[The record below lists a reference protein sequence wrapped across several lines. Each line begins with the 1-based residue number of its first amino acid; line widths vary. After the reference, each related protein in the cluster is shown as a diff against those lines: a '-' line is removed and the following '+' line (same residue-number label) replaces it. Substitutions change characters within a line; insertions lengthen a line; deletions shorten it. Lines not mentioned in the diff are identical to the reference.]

1 MRSPLASVII
11 VNIRLCREAGSEREC
26 LYTYIGGG
34 VRANFVTVVWL
45 FTGVQGLD
53 CEHDKCVIC
62 ELRTSIYKGVM

>member
-1 MRSPLASVII
+1 M
-11 VNIRLCREAGSEREC
+11 
-26 LYTYIGGG
+26 YIHTFVGV

-45 FTGVQGLD
+45 FTGAVQGLD